1 MALPMGGNKLE
12 QMIKGGQSTDNHG
25 HNFGKKMTMTLV
37 GILLVYLV
45 VYVGTLIHGNMKE
58 YQFIGKADRMERTV
72 AINGYGKVNGKNDIA
87 VTTIGFS
94 NTDKDVTKA
103 QADNK
108 KVMDQVY
115 MDLKAMGIEEK
126 DLQGNY
132 NIYPDYNYTQDK
144 GQELRGYRVSNSLTV
159 KIRDLSKVSG
169 VLSLAGKHG
178 ATEVSGLSFTI
189 DEPENLKAQARE
201 KALLDAQVKA
211 ANLAQ
216 KLGVRLGSIINYNEY
231 EGPDYS
237 YQAKNMDYAMG
248 MGGAGGA
255 APVAVPGGSM
265 DVAMNVS
272 IIYEILQ

>member
-1 MALPMGGNKLE
+1 MALPTGGSKLE
-12 QMIKGGQSTDNHG
+12 QMIKGNVGAEHAG
-25 HNFGKKMTMTLV
+25 HHFGKKLTMTLV
-37 GILLVYLV
+37 GILLAYLV
-45 VYVGTLIHGNMKE
+45 VYVGTLIHKNMKE
-58 YQFIGKADRMERTV
+58 YQFIGRADRMERTV
-72 AINGYGKVNGKNDIA
+72 AINGFGKVSGKNDIA

-94 NTDKDVTKA
+94 NTDKDVSKA

-108 KVMDQVY
+108 KVMDQIY

-144 GQELRGYRVSNSLTV
+144 GQELKGYRVSNSLTI

-178 ATEVSGLSFTI
+178 ATEVNGLSFTV

-201 KALLDAQVKA
+201 KALSDAQAKA
-211 ANLAQ
+211 ASLAQ

-237 YQAKNMDYAMG
+237 YQAKNLDYAMG
-248 MGGAGGA
+248 MGGAGS
-255 APVAVPGGSM
+255 APAAVPGGSM
-265 DVAMNVS
+265 DMSMNVN